1 VPAAVGRWVEPRLG
15 GAIVHGPEQV
25 MSCDQTAWLLRYWVQ
40 LRAGMRAS
48 FPVGAPGERIA
59 DRCAPAIRS

>member
-1 VPAAVGRWVEPRLG
+1 MPAAVGRWVEPRLG